1 MVVENLPQKLWE
13 RHRSTLGIENPLV
26 IDSEQALFDAQARL
40 NLAQDKRTTNERGS
54 TLPLIKAALVYLPK
68 SKPLIDMTLA
78 LVSGMVE
85 KDGDILLVGG
95 NDAGIRSANEL
106 FEKNIGPIDQ
116 KIVGNH
122 SAMYVG
128 KNQALGAG
136 KTLSDFLSYQSVTYE
151 TIDIEVANLPGVF
164 SGGKLDAGTRLLLDT
179 IPYDRKKILDIGCG
193 TGMIGVIYKNKSPE
207 SDVTM
212 CDASPIA
219 IEATK
224 KTVEKN
230 KIDAKV
236 FTSDVFS
243 NVTDEYDLI
252 LCNPPF
258 HKGVGTDYS
267 FIEIF
272 ARDAKK
278 HLTKD
283 GKIYLVCNSFLAYEK
298 KLELS
303 GLSVSVAIDN
313 TAFKVLLAH

>member
-1 MVVENLPQKLWE
+1 MTTENLQQKLWE
-13 RHRSTLGIENPLV
+13 RHRSTLGIENPLI
-26 IDSEQALFDAQARL
+26 IDNEQALFDTQTRL
-40 NLAQDKRTTNERGS
+40 NLAQSTITTNRQGL
-54 TLPLIKAALVYLPK
+54 TLSLAKAALVYLPK

-85 KDGDILLVGG
+85 KDGKILLVGG

-136 KTLSDFLSYQSVTYE
+136 KTLSDFLSYQNVTYG
-151 TIDIEVANLPGVF
+151 TTNIEVANLPGVF

-179 IPYDRKKILDIGCG
+179 IPYDKKKILDIGCG
-193 TGMIGVIYKNKSPE
+193 SGMIGVIYKNKSPE

-212 CDASPIA
+212 CDVNPIA

-230 KIDAKV
+230 KIEAKV
-236 FTSDVFS
+236 FISDVFS
-243 NVTDEYDLI
+243 NVTGEYDLI

-272 ARDAKK
+272 ARDARK

-283 GKIYLVCNSFLAYEK
+283 GKMYVVCNSFLAYEK
-298 KLELS
+298 KLELA
-303 GLSVSVAIDN
+303 GLSVSVAVDN
-313 TAFKVLLAH
+313 TSFKVLLAH